1 MDIPDEFVPRVV
13 AALEHIAAY
22 MKATDRDQQPYQEVL
37 DFMKRKAPGKEEAAP
52 PVLKKKRA

>member
-1 MDIPDEFVPRVV
+1 MDIPDEFVPRVM

-37 DFMKRKAPGKEEAAP
+37 DFMKRKAPGKEESA
-52 PVLKKKRA
+52 PVLRKKRA

>member
-1 MDIPDEFVPRVV
+1 ML

-37 DFMKRKAPGKEEAAP
+37 DFMKRKAPGKEEP
-52 PVLKKKRA
+52 PSVLKKKRA

>member
-13 AALEHIAAY
+13 AALEQIAAY

-37 DFMKRKAPGKEEAAP
+37 DFMKRKAPAKEEAA